1 MYAHQLT
8 LHLTYLSKENIKVV
22 FIATLF
28 ETMLEVREEE
38 ETLLA
43 HPHYFNLIEENYWVE
58 ANCLCI

>member
-1 MYAHQLT
+1 MPINSHST
-8 LHLTYLSKENIKVV
+8 LHLSKENIKVV

-28 ETMLEVREEE
+28 ETILEVREEE

-43 HPHYFNLIEENYWVE
+43 HPHYFNLIKENYWVE

>member
-1 MYAHQLT
+1 
-8 LHLTYLSKENIKVV
+8 LSKENIKVV

>member
-8 LHLTYLSKENIKVV
+8 LHLHLLKENIKVV

-38 ETLLA
+38 EILLA
-43 HPHYFNLIEENYWVE
+43 SSNYFNLIQEKYWVE
-58 ANCLCI
+58 TNCLCI

>member
-8 LHLTYLSKENIKVV
+8 HSSTLHLLNGKNIKVVV

-43 HPHYFNLIEENYWVE
+43 HSHYF
-58 ANCLCI
+58 